1 MKKGKRLQDG
11 ECSIFGVNGYKK
23 VNFLNGKMMDIL
35 SDDITTL
42 VFRRAVN
49 VDSGNVSLDGQML
62 NVLSKLDGR
71 KNLGMISREIGID
84 MSAMRSVI
92 SKLGK
97 LKLIEAVK
105 EDMPVLDKEFFDFL
119 TDQLSIIAGPIAQVM
134 VEDAIRDMPHDSSAI
149 PVNRAA
155 ELIEM
160 LSRQIADEQKRTSFI
175 QTVLTRIK

>member
-1 MKKGKRLQDG
+1 
-11 ECSIFGVNGYKK
+11 
-23 VNFLNGKMMDIL
+23 MDIL

-42 VFRRAVN
+42 VFRRASS

-71 KNLGMISREIGID
+71 KSLGMLSREIGIN

-92 SKLGK
+92 SKLAK
-97 LKLIEAVK
+97 LKLIEAV
-105 EDMPVLDKEFFDFL
+105 EVDIPVLDKEFFGFL
-119 TDQLSIIAGPIAQVM
+119 TGQLSIIAGPIAQVM
-134 VEDAIRDMPHDSSAI
+134 VEDVIRDMAHDSSGI

-160 LSRQIADEQKRTSFI
+160 LSRQIPETEKRTFFI
-175 QTVLTRIK
+175 QTMLARIK